1 MRGATVRT
9 VSESP
14 PASAA
19 VDGRDEPPDGGPD
32 ADLLD
37 QSPDRLIAL
46 SDGIFAIAMTLLVL
60 NISVPSGLDHA
71 HFRGSLQDT
80 WSAIGA
86 YALTFAITAG
96 RWRDHRRIFHLVRA
110 TNAAVVRLTL
120 ALLGMVALL
129 PFPTA
134 LLSEY
139 GGSEPLAIAYYAAT
153 MGVLNVLLLA
163 LFLAVRRDERLQA
176 RAISDRLA
184 RAMVVDFGTST
195 VIAAVAIVVAFA
207 ASPTAGLLIWL
218 AAIPAG
224 LAAQRLRAGA

>member
-1 MRGATVRT
+1 
-9 VSESP
+9 VSAADESP
-14 PASAA
+14 
-19 VDGRDEPPDGGPD
+19 DDGPD
-32 ADLLD
+32 TDGLD
-37 QSPDRLIAL
+37 ESPDRLIAL

-71 HFRGSLQDT
+71 HFRRSLHDS
-80 WSAIGA
+80 WSAVGA
-86 YALTFAITAG
+86 YGLTFAITAG
-96 RWRDHRRIFHLVRA
+96 RWRDHRRIFQLVRR

-120 ALLGMVALL
+120 ALLGVVALL

-134 LLSEY
+134 LLSQY
-139 GGSEPLAIAYYAAT
+139 GGSEPLAIVYYAAT
-153 MGVLNVLLLA
+153 MGVINILLLA

-176 RAISDRLA
+176 RVISDRLA

-195 VIAAVAIVVAFA
+195 VIAVVAIVVAFA

-224 LAAQRLRAGA
+224 LAAQRLRSGA

>member
-1 MRGATVRT
+1 M
-9 VSESP
+9 SESP
-14 PASAA
+14 PATVPA
-19 VDGRDEPPDGGPD
+19 DGRDEQPGDGPD
-32 ADLLD
+32 TDPLD

-71 HFRGSLQDT
+71 HFRSSLHDT
-80 WSAIGA
+80 WSALGA

-96 RWRDHRRIFHLVRA
+96 RWRDHRRIFQLVRR
-110 TNAAVVRLTL
+110 TNVAVVRLTL
-120 ALLGMVALL
+120 ALLGLVALL

-139 GGSEPLAIAYYAAT
+139 GGSEPLAVVYYAVT

-163 LFLAVRRDERLQA
+163 LFLAVRKDERLQV

-195 VIAAVAIVVAFA
+195 VIAVVAIVVAFA

-224 LAAQRLRAGA
+224 LAAQRLRTGA

>member
-1 MRGATVRT
+1 M
-9 VSESP
+9 SESP
-14 PASAA
+14 PASASA
-19 VDGRDEPPDGGPD
+19 DSPDERPDDSPD
-32 ADLLD
+32 TVAPD

-71 HFRGSLQDT
+71 HFRSSLHDT

-96 RWRDHRRIFHLVRA
+96 RWRDHRRIFQLVRR

-139 GGSEPLAIAYYAAT
+139 GGTEPLAILYYAAT
-153 MGVLNVLLLA
+153 MGVLNMLQLA
-163 LFLAVRRDERLQA
+163 LFLAVCADERLQA
-176 RAISDRLA
+176 RAISDRLVQ
-184 RAMVVDFGTST
+184 AMVLDFGTST
-195 VIAAVAIVVAFA
+195 VIAALAIVAAFT

-224 LAAQRLRAGA
+224 LAAQRLRSGA